1 MVVLLDTILASPVR
15 LESLDV
21 GVSDLI
27 ACTADL
33 LSGGEEIERENA
45 GLMWRL
51 IGASPSVGVGQI
63 RGPRRSSGVIQE
75 PLHPELQLH
84 RFSIP

>member
-1 MVVLLDTILASPVR
+1 M
-15 LESLDV
+15 

-27 ACTADL
+27 ACTADR

-51 IGASPSVGVGQI
+51 IGAGPGMGQ
-63 RGPRRSSGVIQE
+63 RAARRSSGVME
-75 PLHPELQLH
+75 RPTVTGLH
-84 RFSIP
+84 RFSIS